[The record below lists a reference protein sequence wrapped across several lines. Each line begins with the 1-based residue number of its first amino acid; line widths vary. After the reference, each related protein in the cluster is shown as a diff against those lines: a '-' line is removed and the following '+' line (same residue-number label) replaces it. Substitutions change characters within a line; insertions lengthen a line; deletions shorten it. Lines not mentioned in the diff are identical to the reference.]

1 VAQNISRAAIARAFC
16 AWTTKRDRL
25 AAFDPNS
32 TMPTCARCGNDFS
45 GNGNLCPSC
54 YAKAVAT
61 VTTARPQPQ
70 FRKQTDSYLRSAPV
84 TSALIAINII
94 IFVAMVASSR
104 SIDFSIE
111 TLVKWGG
118 SAGILVRQ
126 GEWWRLFTSMFL
138 HANPIHIGFNM
149 LCLFQLGFL
158 AERAFGKIPYLL
170 AYIATGICASLTS
183 NFIHPKTLG
192 VGASGAIFGIAG
204 FLLTPIALKKL
215 IIYTTG
221 KSSILRTLVMFAIYN
236 LAIGAA
242 IPVIDNSAH
251 VGGLVSGLV
260 IGLFFC
266 NRTRTLGSPP
276 GQTGTPVITVDHT
289 SIESRSTREIGR

>member
-1 VAQNISRAAIARAFC
+1 
-16 AWTTKRDRL
+16 
-25 AAFDPNS
+25 
-32 TMPTCARCGNDFS
+32 MPTCARCGNNFS
-45 GNGNLCPSC
+45 GNGNLCPAC
-54 YAKAVAT
+54 YAKAVAA
-61 VTTARPQPQ
+61 VRAVPQQRPLLA
-70 FRKQTDSYLRSAPV
+70 KQTQSYLRVAPV
-84 TSALIAINII
+84 TFALIAINVA
-94 IFVAMVASSR
+94 IFAAMVATSK
-104 SIDFSIE
+104 SIDFSLE
-111 TLVKWGG
+111 TLVVWGG
-118 SAGILVRQ
+118 SAGTLVQQ
-126 GEWWRLFTSMFL
+126 GQWWRLFTSMFI

-170 AYIATGICASLTS
+170 GYIATGMCASLTS

-192 VGASGAIFGIAG
+192 VGASGAIFGVAG

-251 VGGLVSGLV
+251 VGGLVSGLLV
-260 IGLFFC
+260 GLFFC
-266 NRTRTLGSPP
+266 NRQRTLGYPPPQSTGSVPPNPDSP
-276 GQTGTPVITVDHT
+276 GTHD
-289 SIESRSTREIGR
+289 SIEARSTREIGR

>member
-1 VAQNISRAAIARAFC
+1 
-16 AWTTKRDRL
+16 
-25 AAFDPNS
+25 
-32 TMPTCARCGNDFS
+32 M
-45 GNGNLCPSC
+45 
-54 YAKAVAT
+54 
-61 VTTARPQPQ
+61 
-70 FRKQTDSYLRSAPV
+70 